1 MDYSE
6 WIEWND
12 ELREM
17 FEFGDVDSELSEEEW
32 E

>member
-17 FEFGDVDSELSEEEW
+17 FEFEDVDSELSEEEW

>member
-6 WIEWND
+6 WVEWDD

-17 FEFGDVDSELSEEEW
+17 FEFEDVNADLGEGEW

>member
-6 WIEWND
+6 WLEWD
-12 ELREM
+12 AELREM
-17 FEFGDVDSELSEEEW
+17 FEFEDVNADLNDGEW

>member
-6 WIEWND
+6 WVEWDD

-17 FEFGDVDSELSEEEW
+17 FEFEDVNADLEEGEW

>member
-17 FEFGDVDSELSEEEW
+17 FEFEDVDSESSEEEW